1 MDEAQPTHGTVGTSG
16 IAGAVSAVSALDD
29 PVRRRLYEFVTSS
42 AEPVSRDQASAAV
55 GIGRTLAAYHL
66 DKLEQAGL
74 LTARHQRPEGR
85 RGPGAGRPAKLY
97 SRSEREISVTLP
109 PRDYELLTQ
118 LLLESAEADP
128 SGTVRRAAGDVAH
141 RMGRRLGSDA
151 RSSAGPTADSP
162 VVLDAALRS
171 SGYEPRGEPGGDI
184 TLRNCPFDRA
194 AKAHRE
200 IVCGLNLQL
209 LRGLM
214 DGVGED
220 QNRAALDPQ
229 PGCCCVVIHPG
240 E

>member
-1 MDEAQPTHGTVGTSG
+1 MNEARP
-16 IAGAVSAVSALDD
+16 AGNAVSAVSAVGALDD
-29 PVRRRLYEFVTSS
+29 PVRRRLYEFVTS
-42 AEPVSRDQASAAV
+42 AGGPVSRDDASAEV
-55 GIGRTLAAYHL
+55 RIGRTLAAYHL

-74 LTARHQRPEGR
+74 LTVEYQRPEGR

-118 LLLESAEADP
+118 LLLESAEEDRG
-128 SGTVRRAAGDVAH
+128 GTVRRAAGDVAH
-141 RMGRRLGSDA
+141 RMGRKLGSETT
-151 RSSAGPTADSP
+151 SSADPAADP
-162 VVLDAALRS
+162 PALLDAALRGC
-171 SGYEPRGEPGGDI
+171 GYEPRTEPGGDI

-209 LRGLM
+209 LQGLM
-214 DGVGED
+214 EGVGED
-220 QNRAALDPQ
+220 QGRAALDPQ

>member
-1 MDEAQPTHGTVGTSG
+1 MDEAHHTVSSATD
-16 IAGAVSAVSALDD
+16 AGAVSSVSTLDD
-29 PVRRRLYEFVTSS
+29 PVRRRLYEFVSS
-42 AEPVSRDQASAAV
+42 AVEPVSRDRASAEV

-66 DKLEQAGL
+66 DKLVQAGL

-85 RGPGAGRPAKLY
+85 GGPGAGRPAKLY
-97 SRSEREISVTLP
+97 SRSAREISVTLP

-118 LLLESAEADP
+118 LLLESAGEDP

-141 RMGRRLGSDA
+141 RMGRRLGSET
-151 RSSAGPTADSP
+151 RSSTDPTTEPPA
-162 VVLDAALRS
+162 VLDAALRGC
-171 SGYEPRGEPGGDI
+171 GYEPRAEPGGDI

-214 DGVGED
+214 DGVGDDES
-220 QNRAALDPQ
+220 RAALDPQ

>member
-1 MDEAQPTHGTVGTSG
+1 MDESHHAASD
-16 IAGAVSAVSALDD
+16 VSSVSALDD
-29 PVRRRLYEFVTSS
+29 PVRRRLYEFVSS
-42 AEPVSRDQASAAV
+42 AAGPVSRDEAGAEV

-66 DKLEQAGL
+66 DKLEHAGL
-74 LTARHQRPEGR
+74 LTVEYQRPRGR

-97 SRSEREISVTLP
+97 SRSDREISVTLP

-118 LLLESAEADP
+118 LLLEAAEQDP
-128 SGTVRRAAGDVAH
+128 SGTVGTAVGEVAH
-141 RMGRRLGSDA
+141 RMGLRLGSET
-151 RSSAGPTADSP
+151 RSSADPRAEPPT
-162 VVLDAALRS
+162 VLDAALRGG
-171 SGYEPRGEPGGDI
+171 GYEPRAGVGGEI

-209 LRGLM
+209 LQGLM
-214 DGVGED
+214 EGVGDD
-220 QNRAALDPQ
+220 QRRAALDPQ

>member
-1 MDEAQPTHGTVGTSG
+1 
-16 IAGAVSAVSALDD
+16 VSALDD
-29 PVRRRLYEFVTSS
+29 AVRRRLYQFVTS
-42 AEPVSRDQASAAV
+42 AAGPVSRDEASAGV

-74 LTARHQRPEGR
+74 LTVEYQRPAGR

-118 LLLESAEADP
+118 LLLVSVEQDP
-128 SGTVRRAAGDVAH
+128 TGTVRRAAGGVAY
-141 RMGRRLGSDA
+141 RMGVKLGSET
-151 RSSAGPTADSP
+151 RSSAHPAADP
-162 VVLDAALRS
+162 PAVLDSALRGC
-171 SGYEPRGEPGGDI
+171 GYEPRAEPDGGI

-209 LRGLM
+209 LQGLM

-220 QNRAALDPQ
+220 QSRAVLDPQ
-229 PGCCCVVIHPG
+229 PGCCCVVIRP
-240 E
+240 EE